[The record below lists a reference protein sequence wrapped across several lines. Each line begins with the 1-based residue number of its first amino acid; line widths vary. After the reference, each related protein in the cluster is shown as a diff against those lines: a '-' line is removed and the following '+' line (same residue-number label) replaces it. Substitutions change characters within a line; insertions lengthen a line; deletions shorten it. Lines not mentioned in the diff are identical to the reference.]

1 MPKITEFPAAT
12 AVAAADVFLLDG
24 VAGTKK
30 VPASELPF
38 LLFDS
43 IPTMHKTIYRGKNL
57 GTSFTA
63 GQKTAVQNGTF
74 KDLWVGDYWVIGGV
88 NWRIADVNY
97 WYGKGDTAFNTNHLV
112 IVPDSIFPE
121 VAWHGTSTTAM
132 GYGGSLMRT
141 TNLAAAKTAAGA
153 AFPSSVLTHRELFNS
168 SVSSGVPANTTW
180 YDSTLDLMNEIMLT
194 GSYVMTVAS
203 SSAAISNRHTVD
215 QSQLA
220 LFRLNPALMNAVG
233 REAYWLRDVASS
245 LAVVRHGAE
254 GHQTIQDPTYPAG
267 VRPVFAIG

>member
-1 MPKITEFPAAT
+1 MTKITEFPAAT

-24 VAGTKK
+24 ANGTKK
-30 VPASELPF
+30 VAAGDLPF

-43 IPTMHKTIYRGKNL
+43 IPTMHKQLYRGKYL

-74 KDLWVGDYWVIGGV
+74 TDLWVGDYWTIGGV

-112 IVPDSIFPE
+112 IVPDSTFPD
-121 VAWHGTSTTAM
+121 VAWHGTSSTDT

-141 TNLAAAKTAAGA
+141 TNLATAKTAAGA
-153 AFPSSVLTHRELFNS
+153 AFPASILTHRELFNS
-168 SVSSGVPANTTW
+168 AVTSGIPANTTW

-203 SSAAISNRHTVD
+203 TSAAIANRYTVD

-233 REAYWLRDVASS
+233 RVAYWLRDVASS
-245 LAVVRHGAE
+245 LAVVRHGPA
-254 GHQTIQDPTYPAG
+254 GHQTVQDPTYPCG

>member
-1 MPKITEFPAAT
+1 MTKITEFPAAT
-12 AVAAADVFLLDG
+12 TVAATNVFLLND

-43 IPTMHKTIYRGKNL
+43 IPTMHKTLYRGKYL
-57 GTSFTA
+57 GASFTA
-63 GQKTAVQNGTF
+63 AQKTAVQNGTF
-74 KDLWVGDYWVIGGV
+74 AGLWVGDYWTIGGV

-121 VAWHGTSTTAM
+121 LAWHGTSTTAM

-141 TNLAAAKTAAGA
+141 TNLAVAKTAAGA

-168 SVSSGVPANTTW
+168 SISSGIPANTTW

-203 SSAAISNRHTVD
+203 TSATLSNRYTVD

-233 REAYWLRDVASS
+233 RVAYWLRDVASS
-245 LAVVRHGAE
+245 LAVVRHGTD
-254 GHQTIQDPTYPAG
+254 GHQTVQDPTYPCG

>member
-1 MPKITEFPAAT
+1 MTKITEFPAAT

-24 VAGTKK
+24 ANGTKK
-30 VPASELPF
+30 VAAGDLPF

-43 IPTMHKTIYRGKNL
+43 IPTMHNQLYRGKNL
-57 GTSFTA
+57 GTSLTA
-63 GQKTAVQNGTF
+63 SQKTAIQNGTF
-74 KDLWVGDYWVIGGV
+74 TDLWVGDYWVIGGV

-112 IVPDSIFPE
+112 ILPDSAFPE
-121 VAWHGTSTTAM
+121 VAWHGSDTTAS

-153 AFPSSVLTHRELFNS
+153 AFPSSVLTHRELFTS
-168 SVSSGVPANTTW
+168 SVGAGVPSSTTW

-194 GSYVMTVAS
+194 GSYVMAPAS
-203 SSAAISNRHTVD
+203 TGSAVSNRYTID

-220 LFRLNPALMNAVG
+220 IFRLNPALMNAVG
-233 REAYWLRDVASS
+233 RLAYWLRDAVSGSS
-245 LAVVRHGAE
+245 VVRHGAV
-254 GHQTIQDPTYPAG
+254 GHQTVHPPTSPCG